1 MYRMLLACLLL
12 LPLAA
17 RAADEPPRTR
27 LQLSESA
34 EIAVKQDEL
43 YAQLAVEAR
52 GASAAAVQ
60 QAVNRAMAAALERA
74 RGASAVTVSTGGY
87 GVWRAYG
94 SSVSSNQ
101 AWQAGQSLTLTAKD
115 PEPLLELVGQ
125 LQAQG
130 LAVRQLAFRVSRE
143 LWRTTREQ
151 AIEEAV
157 RGLQG
162 RAQRMAGL
170 LGMEFERFARVDLD
184 GGRDRPQPFAAAPM
198 AARGMSDSA
207 PPPSAEAA
215 EVRIG
220 ASVSAEA
227 VLKPR

>member
-1 MYRMLLACLLL
+1 MRRMLLALALIA
-12 LPLAA
+12 PFAA
-17 RAADEPPRTR
+17 RAEEPPRTR
-27 LQLSESA
+27 LLLSESA
-34 EIAVKQDEL
+34 EITVKQDEL

-60 QAVNRAMAAALERA
+60 QAVNRAMTAALARA
-74 RGASAVTVSTGGY
+74 REASAVTVSTGGY

-94 SSVSSNQ
+94 SSVPTSQ
-101 AWQAGQSLTLTAKD
+101 AWQASQSLTLTAKD
-115 PEPLLELVGQ
+115 SEPLLELVGV

-130 LAVRQLAFRVSRE
+130 LAVKQLAYRVSRE

-157 RGLQG
+157 RGLQA

-170 LGMEFERFARVDLD
+170 LNLDFERFAKVDLD

-198 AARGMSDSA
+198 AARASSDSA
-207 PPPSAEAA
+207 PPVAEAA